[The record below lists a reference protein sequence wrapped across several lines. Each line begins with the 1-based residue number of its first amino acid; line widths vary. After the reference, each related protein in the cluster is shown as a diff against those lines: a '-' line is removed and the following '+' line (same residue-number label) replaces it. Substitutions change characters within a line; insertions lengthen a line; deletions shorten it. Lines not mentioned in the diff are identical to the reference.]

1 MSATLTVGKGQ
12 RTRIYIHVAKTL
24 VKIYKTF
31 QLKKKEKRIRKPHS
45 AVPCTYL
52 PSLSDGG
59 IRLRLES
66 EIWDRGLG
74 CGFWSLTLGVQF
86 PST

>member
-24 VKIYKTF
+24 VKIHKTF
-31 QLKKKEKRIRKPHS
+31 QFKKKEKRIRKPPS
-45 AVPCTYL
+45 AIPCTYP

-66 EIWDRGLG
+66 EILPSSSGAD
-74 CGFWSLTLGVQF
+74 GVGAWAVV
-86 PST
+86 SRV